1 MQQYRRAFHGCCRD
15 GRRAH
20 GGQRRAPRRRNTPP
34 NALIILPVRNVVMF
48 PGAVFPLTVGRDR
61 SRAAAQEVV
70 RLERPIGVLLQSKPQ
85 VDEPRTE
92 NMH

>member
-1 MQQYRRAFHGCCRD
+1 
-15 GRRAH
+15 
-20 GGQRRAPRRRNTPP
+20 
-34 NALIILPVRNVVMF
+34 MF
-48 PGAVFPLTVGRDR
+48 PGAVFPLVVGRDR
-61 SRAAAQEVV
+61 SRAAAQEAV